1 MILNN
6 IKIGDRVN
14 HECFGMG
21 TVTGFDT
28 KKGYYENW
36 LLVQFDDPRRPGLHV
51 LSPRRMWD
59 KIKDVKT

>member
-6 IKIGDRVN
+6 VKIGDRVN

-36 LLVQFDDPRRPGLHV
+36 LLVQFDDPRRPGIYV
-51 LSPRRMWD
+51 LSPKRMWD
-59 KIKDVKT
+59 TIKDVKI